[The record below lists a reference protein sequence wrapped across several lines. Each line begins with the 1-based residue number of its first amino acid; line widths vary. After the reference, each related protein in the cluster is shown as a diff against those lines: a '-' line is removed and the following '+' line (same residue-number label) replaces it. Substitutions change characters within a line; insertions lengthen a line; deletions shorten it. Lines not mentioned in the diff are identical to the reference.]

1 MKHPDFGKLCSHLR
15 SQIGLLEVRDTIES
29 LKVMSFMG
37 VSSNGTIVQVL
48 LQILRHKVNEL
59 SLQQIIFVDFILNQM
74 KPSPISD
81 ALLIALPIVFEIQL
95 PIKMDR
101 DNIFQLVD
109 CLQYI
114 SKKKVSEKCVE
125 TVVNSILKC
134 PAEIDAKLAVGII
147 WSITDM
153 KADEFFEPLLNMA
166 LEHLIPSMNT
176 LPFNEIETTLGKL
189 VNKFTPKLTF
199 YYNERYFDKCAMY
212 VIDKDLGL
220 ESATFVLRK
229 FNKIVSIFSFSV

>member
-1 MKHPDFGKLCSHLR
+1 
-15 SQIGLLEVRDTIES
+15 
-29 LKVMSFMG
+29 MSFMG
-37 VSSNGTIVQVL
+37 VPSNSTIVQVL
-48 LQILRHKVNEL
+48 LQIVRHRVNEL

-74 KPSPISD
+74 KPTPISD

-125 TVVNSILKC
+125 TIVGSILKC

-153 KADEFFEPLLNMA
+153 KADEFFEPLLNLA
-166 LEHLIPSMNT
+166 LERLIPSMDT
-176 LPFNEIETTLGKL
+176 LSFSEIETTVGKL
-189 VNKFTPKLTF
+189 INKHTTKLNF
-199 YYNERYFDKCAMY
+199 YYNERLFDKCVKY
-212 VIDKDLGL
+212 LIDKDLGIDN
-220 ESATFVLRK
+220 ATYMLRK
-229 FNKIVSIFSFSV
+229 FNKIVSFISIFNFYLA